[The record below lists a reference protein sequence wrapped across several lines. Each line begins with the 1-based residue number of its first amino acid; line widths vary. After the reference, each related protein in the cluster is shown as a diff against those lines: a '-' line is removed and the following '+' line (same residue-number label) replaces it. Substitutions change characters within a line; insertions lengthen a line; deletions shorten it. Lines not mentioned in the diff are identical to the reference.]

1 MSDRLDQ
8 KIKELFVELD
18 AVAPNAAPAPHV
30 PSRVGGTIWVRGV
43 AVAGTAAALVLV
55 LGVAT
60 QLVFVGSDS
69 ADEPASVDGTPATTQ
84 VFSESTF
91 AAEAADTTG
100 PSADSRPTE
109 NVLTLATLNLACST
123 FAAESAT
130 AVLSAPGSPQ
140 EYSEAGIALGSPISD
155 LVGAILSAEAEF
167 FEDPNFG
174 QIVQLAEQLVADV
187 GGLAEGIVDDP
198 AGAYQQIRIDFL
210 QLGAAL
216 EDYGALDCGDLTT
229 GLP

>member
-1 MSDRLDQ
+1 MSDLLDQ

-18 AVAPNAAPAPHV
+18 AVAPNPPPAPHV
-30 PSRVGGTIWVRGV
+30 PSRAGGTIWVRGV
-43 AVAGTAAALVLV
+43 AVAGAAAALVLV

-60 QLVFVGSDS
+60 QLVFVGNDS
-69 ADEPASVDGTPATTQ
+69 ADEPASVDGAPATTQ
-84 VFSESTF
+84 VFSETTF
-91 AAEAADTTG
+91 VAEAADTTG

-140 EYSEAGIALGSPISD
+140 EYSETGIALGSPISD
-155 LVGAILSAEAEF
+155 LVGTILSAETEL
-167 FEDPNFG
+167 ENSNFG
-174 QIVQLAEQLVADV
+174 QIVQLTEQLVADV
-187 GGLAEGIVDDP
+187 GGLAEGIVDNP
-198 AGAYQQIRIDFL
+198 AGAYQQMRFDFL
-210 QLGAAL
+210 QLGTAL
-216 EDYGALDCGDLTT
+216 EDYGALDCGDLAT